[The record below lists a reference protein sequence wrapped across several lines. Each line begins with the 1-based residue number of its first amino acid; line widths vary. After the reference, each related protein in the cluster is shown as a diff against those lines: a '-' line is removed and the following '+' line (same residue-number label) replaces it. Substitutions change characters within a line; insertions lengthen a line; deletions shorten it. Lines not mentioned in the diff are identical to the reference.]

1 MGNEKVFLLAGLFNA
16 TRAQAASAHGD
27 GSWRPLHQHAMAR
40 DIQVLAALADVVR
53 VTDLTTG
60 LWPPSADLAACGM
73 SARHSDLPIWSVALE
88 RSLTDDWYCT
98 TSSWQNQAEKLTR
111 TVYSR

>member
-1 MGNEKVFLLAGLFNA
+1 MGNGETFLLASLFNA

-27 GSWRPLHQHAMAR
+27 GSWRALHQHAMAR

-60 LWPPSADLAACGM
+60 LRPPSADLAACGM
-73 SARHSDLPIWSVALE
+73 SARHSDLPIGRL
-88 RSLTDDWYCT
+88 L
-98 TSSWQNQAEKLTR
+98 SSDL
-111 TVYSR
+111 